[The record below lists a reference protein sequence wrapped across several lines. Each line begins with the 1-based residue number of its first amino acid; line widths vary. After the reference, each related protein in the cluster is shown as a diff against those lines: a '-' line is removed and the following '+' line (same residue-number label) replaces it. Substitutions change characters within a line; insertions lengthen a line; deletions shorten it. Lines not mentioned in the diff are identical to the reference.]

1 MKKFNFF
8 NLLFWM
14 VLAVL
19 LFVIPKTAKAEDF
32 ARYIKNFN
40 ISKSTVVNIPANS
53 AGYLKY
59 KLKKGTYEIDI
70 REVSGSTVML
80 DDALETST
88 GKRYD
93 PCIIES
99 YRYKFLINVK
109 NAVIFKQ
116 GFKTSSKTAKFRIII
131 KKIGD

>member
-8 NLLFWM
+8 NLVFWL
-14 VLAVL
+14 VIAI
-19 LFVIPKTAKAEDF
+19 LFVVPRTAKAEEF

-40 ISKSTVVNIPANS
+40 ISKSTVVNIPENS

-59 KLKKGTYEIDI
+59 KLKKGTYQIDI

-88 GKRYD
+88 GKRYE
-93 PCIIES
+93 PVVIES
-99 YRYKFLINVK
+99 YHYRFIVDVK
-109 NAVIFKQ
+109 TTLALKQ

>member
-19 LFVIPKTAKAEDF
+19 LFVIPKTTKAEDF

-59 KLKKGTYEIDI
+59 KLKKGTYQIDI
-70 REVSGSTVML
+70 YEITSSTVML
-80 DDALETST
+80 DDGMQT
-88 GKRYD
+88 GEIRYD
-93 PCIIES
+93 PILIES
-99 YRYKFLINVK
+99 YHYKFIIDSKRSITL
-109 NAVIFKQ
+109 KQ
-116 GFKTSSKTAKFRIII
+116 GYKTSDRTAKFKIII
-131 KKIGD
+131 RKIGD

>member
-8 NLLFWM
+8 ILLFWM
-14 VLAVL
+14 VLVVL
-19 LFVIPKTAKAEDF
+19 LSVISRTAKAEEF

-40 ISKSTVVNIPANS
+40 ISKSTVVNIHTNT
-53 AGYLKY
+53 AGYIKY

-80 DDALETST
+80 NDTLETNTRKS
-88 GKRYD
+88 YD
-93 PCIIES
+93 PCIIEP
-99 YRYKFLINVK
+99 YHYMFRVDAK
-109 NAVIFKQ
+109 NAMTLKQ
-116 GFKTSSKTAKFRIII
+116 GFKTSSKSAKFKIKI

>member
-8 NLLFWM
+8 NLVFWL
-14 VLAVL
+14 VIAI
-19 LFVIPKTAKAEDF
+19 LFVVPRTAKAEEF

-40 ISKSTVVNIPANS
+40 ISKSTVVNIPENS

-59 KLKKGTYEIDI
+59 KLKKGTYQIDI

-109 NAVIFKQ
+109 NAVTSFKQ

>member
-19 LFVIPKTAKAEDF
+19 LFVIPKTAKAEEF

-40 ISKSTVVNIPANS
+40 ISKSTVVNIHTNT
-53 AGYLKY
+53 AGYIKY
-59 KLKKGTYEIDI
+59 KLKKGTYKIDI

-80 DDALETST
+80 DDALETNT

-93 PCIIES
+93 PVTIES
-99 YRYKFLINVK
+99 YHYIFIVDVK
-109 NAVIFKQ
+109 TPLTLKQ
-116 GFKTSSKTAKFRIII
+116 GFKTSNKSAKFKIII